1 MRAIY
6 MLLIVYLFSFGELS
20 TKISFTS
27 SGDGYT
33 VSDNEITISTDGEYD
48 LEDSVTNK
56 KIIVSSSSTLNLN
69 SFTLANT
76 NSLTPIHINQY

>member
-6 MLLIVYLFSFGELS
+6 LLLIVYLFSFGELS
-20 TKISFTS
+20 TKISFIS

-56 KIIVSSSSTLNLN
+56 K
-69 SFTLANT
+69 
-76 NSLTPIHINQY
+76 